1 MQNDLYLIAI
11 NLTYRCNLKCAH
23 CYMDADT
30 LEGGSENELTTNEVK
45 KLLSEVAE
53 RSNETMVVLTGGE
66 PLLRR
71 DLEELVSHGHRLG
84 LSMVVGTNGVLLHE
98 LRVQSLKKAGAL
110 GIGISLDSL
119 DPEQHDSFR
128 GCSGS
133 WEKTLG
139 GMEACRKFDMPFQV
153 HFSVTEQNAAE
164 VPAMIDF
171 TRSVGARVLNIF
183 FLVCT
188 GRGEGMSDITPQ
200 RYEQVLEEIVKGQ
213 EAHPELII
221 RARCAPHFK
230 RIAYQH
236 DPKSTLTRAEGYEG
250 GGCLAGI
257 HYCRVTPE
265 GDVTACPY
273 IPDSEGSVK
282 HEQFLE
288 IWDNSATFKSLRNP
302 ELEGKCGQCEF
313 QQLCGGCRARPPAI
327 ARALTDQ
334 PIPLERDLMK
344 SDPWCIYTPGGKEPI
359 QPLKE
364 NKTTTIEWSA
374 DAEQR
379 LQRIPPFLRKMV
391 KKRTESYVTGQG
403 DSIVTPEHMAVL
415 AKRRFGDK
423 MPAMPGIAKITGNM
437 PPSPENGPL
446 DGPRDILEDIPLLIS
461 DPTASSN
468 KDEAPFAWTAEA
480 RAHLQQMP
488 HFLVEGVRQV
498 AEDVAKAE
506 GRLEV
511 NMQLLQRLEDEDDPG
526 RHLEWDEEAAAVFD
540 AFIDSKTPQ
549 IKLFVQPTMEAAA
562 EREAKIRNNRSRN
575 DSGHKPQSAR
585 VTLDDVNS
593 VISTHTAGI
602 EWSHDAL
609 KRAKSAP
616 EFVRGGIKK
625 AAEFSAR
632 REGLAVIES
641 DDLTRFRN
649 RAMMRAVKRMK
660 GFGMTDLSFGAYDIA
675 REEIPR
681 LQENDQAAKRFE
693 TIRNY
698 VESRKGENG
707 EGLGLMDQE
716 LLNRMRAELRENGA
730 QGRSG
735 SKAGSG
741 DQNG

>member
-1 MQNDLYLIAI
+1 MQNDLFLIAI

-23 CYMDADT
+23 CYMDADS
-30 LEGGSENELTTNEVK
+30 LEGGAENELTTTEVK
-45 KLLSEVAE
+45 KLLSEIAE

-71 DLEELVSHGHRLG
+71 DLEELVSHGHQLG

-98 LRVQSLKKAGAL
+98 LRVQSLKNAGAL

-119 DPEQHDSFR
+119 DPAQHDSFR
-128 GCSGS
+128 GCDGS
-133 WEKTLG
+133 WEKTLA

-153 HFSVTEQNAAE
+153 HFSVTENNANE

-171 TRSVGARVLNIF
+171 TQSVGARVLNIF

-213 EAHPELII
+213 ESHPELII

-236 DPKSTLTRAEGYEG
+236 DPKSPLTRAEGYEG

-273 IPDSEGSVK
+273 IPDVEGGIK
-282 HEQFLE
+282 QEQFWS

-327 ARALTDQ
+327 ARSQTEED
-334 PIPLERDLMK
+334 IPLEQDLMK
-344 SDPWCIYTPGGKEPI
+344 SDPWCIYTPSGNAVI

-364 NKTTTIEWSA
+364 SATTTIEWSA
-374 DAEQR
+374 EAEQR

-391 KKRTESYVTGQG
+391 KKRTESYVAEQG
-403 DSIVTPEHMAVL
+403 DAIVTPEHMAVL

-423 MPAMPGIAKITGNM
+423 MPSMPDMPNMAGSSSTGK
-437 PPSPENGPL
+437 PTDVLENIPFE
-446 DGPRDILEDIPLLIS
+446 PNKAPASTSEDS
-461 DPTASSN
+461 DVS
-468 KDEAPFAWTAEA
+468 FAWTAEA
-480 RAHLQQMP
+480 RAHLEQMP
-488 HFLVEGVRQV
+488 HFLIEGVRQV

-511 NMQLLQRLEDEDDPG
+511 NMQLLQRLEDEDDSG
-526 RHLEWDEEAAAVFD
+526 RHLEWDAAAAKAFD
-540 AFIDSKTPQ
+540 TFIDNKAPQ

-562 EREAKIRNNRSRN
+562 EREAKIRNNRLRN
-575 DSGHKPQSAR
+575 KSEHKPQSAR

-593 VISTHTAGI
+593 VITTHTAGI
-602 EWSHDAL
+602 EWSNAAL
-609 KRAKSAP
+609 KRVKSAP

-625 AAEFSAR
+625 AAEFNAR
-632 REGLAVIES
+632 REGLTIIES

-649 RAMMRAVKRMK
+649 RAMMRAVRRMK

-675 REEIPR
+675 KEEIPR
-681 LQENDQAAKRFE
+681 LQENEQAAKRFE
-693 TIRNY
+693 TIRDY

-716 LLNRMRAELRENGA
+716 LLNKMKTELRENQINPNKSIPKG
-730 QGRSG
+730 GH
-735 SKAGSG
+735 
-741 DQNG
+741 QNG